1 LCIFAK
7 KIMNKFELDDVL
19 SNTISYNDDFT
30 SYDLLKLNEKIQ
42 VDLEMDRDNMLY
54 FYGIDYDRL
63 LSSDLNRNDITDLFM
78 KGWEYNKNEKKL
90 IRKI

>member
-1 LCIFAK
+1 
-7 KIMNKFELDDVL
+7 MNKFELDDVL

>member
-1 LCIFAK
+1 
-7 KIMNKFELDDVL
+7 MNKFELDDVL

-54 FYGIDYDRL
+54 FYGINYDRL